1 MISTHEWSQECQRT
15 SRPLLTTIVLICF
28 DHVIYSLP
36 GYELSHGQWN
46 KTRLQY
52 FFTCWAFE
60 ALQNMQT
67 PRVYMAWRN
76 IMPAESA
83 TLSALSF
90 ISLPSEIRL
99 REKQC
104 SWSDLGCVLRANSSN
119 SRNRLVHATAV
130 WGEIASSHC
139 AVGQLTFISRNLR
152 SWIHIP
158 VLINIKLCQTHHY
171 IQIRYQTLYQTLYQY
186 CIVL

>member
-1 MISTHEWSQECQRT
+1 MSWAMVSETK
-15 SRPLLTTIVLICF
+15 
-28 DHVIYSLP
+28 HV
-36 GYELSHGQWN
+36 
-46 KTRLQY
+46 Y
-52 FFTCWAFE
+52 FFACWAFE

-90 ISLPSEIRL
+90 ISLTSEIRL

-152 SWIHIP
+152 SCINCHIP
-158 VLINIKLCQTHHY
+158 VLITSNYVKHIQTHHY

>member
-1 MISTHEWSQECQRT
+1 MSWAMVSETKHVYSTSLHAGHSKHCKTCKHQECTWHDGTLCQLNQQHFPHFL
-15 SRPLLTTIVLICF
+15 SSLCPLKSGWGKSSVAE
-28 DHVIYSLP
+28 VI
-36 GYELSHGQWN
+36 
-46 KTRLQY
+46 
-52 FFTCWAFE
+52 
-60 ALQNMQT
+60 
-67 PRVYMAWRN
+67 
-76 IMPAESA
+76 SA
-83 TLSALSF
+83 Y
-90 ISLPSEIRL
+90 
-99 REKQC
+99 
-104 SWSDLGCVLRANSSN
+104 LGCVLRANSSN

-171 IQIRYQTLYQTLYQY
+171 IPIRYQTLYQTLYQY

>member
-1 MISTHEWSQECQRT
+1 MSWAMVSETK
-15 SRPLLTTIVLICF
+15 
-28 DHVIYSLP
+28 HV
-36 GYELSHGQWN
+36 
-46 KTRLQY
+46 Y
-52 FFTCWAFE
+52 FFACWAFE

-104 SWSDLGCVLRANSSN
+104 SWSDLGISRLCPQSQFEQFEESAGPCNCSVGGDCVKPLCSWSTDLHLSKPPILNSYTSSYKHQIMSNTSLYSDSISN
-119 SRNRLVHATAV
+119 SV
-130 WGEIASSHC
+130 SD
-139 AVGQLTFISRNLR
+139 FISVLYSIVRIVIKPLR
-152 SWIHIP
+152 KRSG
-158 VLINIKLCQTHHY
+158 KFLCK
-171 IQIRYQTLYQTLYQY
+171 
-186 CIVL
+186 